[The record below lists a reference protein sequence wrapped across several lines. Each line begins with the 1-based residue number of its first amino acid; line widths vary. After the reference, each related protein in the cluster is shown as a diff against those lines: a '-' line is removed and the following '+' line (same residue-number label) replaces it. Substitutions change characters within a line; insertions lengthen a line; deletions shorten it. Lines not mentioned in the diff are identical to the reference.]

1 MDANQSAP
9 ATAASALERVLR
21 HDRVLVVTALLG
33 IVVLSWLYLVFSA
46 GMDMRAGRM
55 EGMEMQA
62 TTPVW
67 APSHFAAMLL
77 MWIIMMAAMMLPS
90 ATPMILLYSTVA
102 GRTRK
107 PGHVFPTTG
116 IFALGYFV
124 IWIAFGLTAT
134 SLQWALD
141 VAALLSPEMAT
152 TNRVA
157 AAGILIAAGIYQWTP
172 IKQSCLRRC
181 RSPLD
186 FVLSY
191 WREGSWGSLAMG
203 VRHGAFCLGCCWMLM
218 LLLFVGGIMNLL
230 WIAGLSVFVLV
241 EKTAPAGHWAAR
253 LAGVALAA
261 WGVFELASLI

>member
-21 HDRVLVVTALLG
+21 HDRAVVVTALLG

-46 GMDMRAGRM
+46 GMDMRTGRM
-55 EGMEMQA
+55 EGMA
-62 TTPVW
+62 HAW
-67 APSHFAAMLL
+67 SPSHFAAMLL

-90 ATPMILLYSTVA
+90 ATPMILLHA
-102 GRTRK
+102 AMMRRGREQGRVL
-107 PGHVFPTTG
+107 PATG

-124 IWIAFGLTAT
+124 IWIAFGLAAT

-141 VAALLSPEMAT
+141 AAALLSPGMAMS
-152 TNRVA
+152 NKVA
-157 AAGILIAAGIYQWTP
+157 ATGIVIAAGLYQWTP
-172 IKQSCLRRC
+172 LKQSCLRRC

-186 FVLSY
+186 FMLTY
-191 WREGSWGSLAMG
+191 WREGAWGSLAMG

-261 WGVFELASLI
+261 WGVFELATLV

>member
-1 MDANQSAP
+1 VGANQPVPVTGTS
-9 ATAASALERVLR
+9 TLERLLR
-21 HDRVLVVTALLG
+21 HDRAVVVTALVG
-33 IVVLSWLYLVFSA
+33 IVLLSWLYLFFGA
-46 GMDMRAGRM
+46 AMDMRPMGRM
-55 EGMEMQA
+55 EGMA
-62 TTPVW
+62 AGW
-67 APSHFAAMLL
+67 SPSHFAAMLV

-90 ATPMILLYSTVA
+90 ATPMILFYSTVV

-107 PGHVFPTTG
+107 PGRVFPATG

-124 IWIAFGLTAT
+124 IWIAFGLAAT

-141 VAALLSPEMAT
+141 AAALLSPGMAT

-172 IKQSCLRRC
+172 LKQSCLRRC

-191 WREGSWGSLAMG
+191 WREGAWGSLAMG

-253 LAGVALAA
+253 LAGVVLAA